1 MNNSS
6 DELRAQL
13 ANRTV
18 VVDTSALLMDGVSLL
33 NRLEGVDLVIP
44 AIVVSELEGNRKDPQ
59 VGGFARE
66 WSRFLDETCSRN
78 PQAMTT

>member
-1 MNNSS
+1 MRFRHRRKASTDRKAVNNSS

-44 AIVVSELEGNRKDPQ
+44 AIVMSELEGNRKDP
-59 VGGFARE
+59 
-66 WSRFLDETCSRN
+66 
-78 PQAMTT
+78 